1 MSRVLLSLVVLLA
14 LLGCREE
21 PRRIEN
27 ENLGI
32 AVTFP
37 GPPKLHRHTDPGPFG
52 DVEWFDLAMSP
63 AGRLDETFSVAVG
76 NLPPGNKGGTTP
88 REILTTFQNF
98 LGYRFGPVQRTELPT
113 DKGPGF
119 RYKPQWSPDA
129 KKIVTTEF
137 LEADHDGQAT
147 NEFGDEITFTPAGQ
161 DGQRTL
167 GTIQFELVNG
177 TRPPS

>member
-1 MSRVLLSLVVLLA
+1 MSRVWLGLVVLLA
-14 LLGCREE
+14 LTGCREE

-98 LGYRFGPVQRTELPT
+98 LGYRFGAVQRMELSA

-119 RYKPQWSPDA
+119 RYKVKSPNTSLVEG
-129 KKIVTTEF
+129 IVVVRRGRLHHAQAIVRKEGDSRTAAF
-137 LEADHDGQAT
+137 LDDFEV
-147 NEFGDEITFTPAGQ
+147 
-161 DGQRTL
+161 RT
-167 GTIQFELVNG
+167 
-177 TRPPS
+177 R